1 MKTSIAFCL
10 FLLSTATLLGQAQN
24 DLRISGALGFG
35 RSSQGRWLRS
45 ATLHAG
51 WKKTD
56 LAYLFD
62 HARGQDEVLT
72 TNPSGSRVE
81 WWQQHSLLYVIS
93 KSKESNV
100 QFSTSMGLGYM
111 HGVHRGSEIYSPPLS
126 IFGFIISS
134 ASYESVPFNAIS
146 ALLETR
152 CTLRI
157 NDYVGVGLSAIVN
170 ANAHKTFVAA
180 QLWLECGLL

>member
-1 MKTSIAFCL
+1 MKATLTFCL
-10 FLLSTATLLGQAQN
+10 LFLSAAALLGQAQN
-24 DLRISGALGFG
+24 GFRISGALGFG
-35 RSSQGRWLRS
+35 RSSQGRWVRS

-93 KSKESNV
+93 KSQESNV
-100 QFSTSMGLGYM
+100 QFSTSIGLGYM
-111 HGVHRGSEIYSPPLS
+111 HGVHRGRVVKENFISF
-126 IFGFIISS
+126 FGFGGSVS
-134 ASYESVPFNAIS
+134 QYEAVPFNAMS

-152 CTLRI
+152 YTLRI
-157 NDYVGVGLSAIVN
+157 NDYVGVGLSAIIN